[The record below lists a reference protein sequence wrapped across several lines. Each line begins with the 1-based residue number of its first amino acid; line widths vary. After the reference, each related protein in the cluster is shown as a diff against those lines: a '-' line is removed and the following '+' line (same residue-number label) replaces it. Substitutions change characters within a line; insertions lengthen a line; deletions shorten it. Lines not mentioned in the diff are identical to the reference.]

1 MLKLVVRL
9 ALLLGINA
17 MLGLGVLYVHAASLP
32 AYAPWESD
40 SILLRMPDDEDFD
53 LVFLGASART
63 FKGRSIETRPKATGI
78 VMSTSFPFY
87 DPMWQDCRVMTPR
100 GVECWNNEDMKLLSR
115 ASPIDGEGEG
125 LVDEPSPEAGVNDP
139 NI

>member
-1 MLKLVVRL
+1 M
-9 ALLLGINA
+9 
-17 MLGLGVLYVHAASLP
+17 
-32 AYAPWESD
+32 
-40 SILLRMPDDEDFD
+40 DDGKPISHRTIEMARGSARELERNLSRERGRNKPIFEVGD

-78 VMSTSFPFY
+78 VMATSFPFY

>member
-1 MLKLVVRL
+1 MDDGKPISHRTIEMARGGARKLDRNLTRERGRNKPIFEV
-9 ALLLGINA
+9 G
-17 MLGLGVLYVHAASLP
+17 
-32 AYAPWESD
+32 
-40 SILLRMPDDEDFD
+40 D
-53 LVFLGASART
+53 LVSLGASVRKTPSYRGGAVEMRAST
-63 FKGRSIETRPKATGI
+63 TGI
-78 VMSTSFPFY
+78 VMATSFPFY

-125 LVDEPSPEAGVNDP
+125 LVDEPSPEAGVDDP